1 MDEDFNW
8 FIVHVFDDTVG
19 HSPCVTWQILCFCS
33 GCFVWALAP
42 FFVLL
47 RCFLSMA
54 KRKSGRG
61 ICVSSFGFGAFC
73 CACVI
78 RFAVFLMRPLCFMLS
93 FLIRLPAYLN
103 VRTEPQSDI
112 GHNRGKKSLRTLPV
126 PIKSS
131 GR

>member
-1 MDEDFNW
+1 
-8 FIVHVFDDTVG
+8 
-19 HSPCVTWQILCFCS
+19 
-33 GCFVWALAP
+33 
-42 FFVLL
+42 
-47 RCFLSMA
+47 MA

-93 FLIRLPAYLN
+93 FLIRLPAYHN

-112 GHNRGKKSLRTLPV
+112 GHNRGKKNILRDGLKEPERLPAEPV
-126 PIKSS
+126 PQFQIYIDLLHAFCPSLLIVFFPELNETRTFPIS
-131 GR
+131 RQTNCGNVI